1 MSQAANEHEGPLQAD
16 DAASLSHD
24 SVLAASLESGSYLTS
39 INSSVLNYKYENGR
53 RYHAF
58 REGAYL
64 VPNDDEEQDRMDLGH
79 YIYRLLLGGGL
90 FLAPIGD
97 KVTRVLDLGTGTGIW
112 AMDFADEYPQAEV
125 LGTDLSPIQPP
136 WYSSPPPHHSSNIP
150 RTPPNCLF
158 EVDDFESDWLF
169 RQPFDFIHAREL
181 QGSISDNA
189 QFFRRAL
196 QSLAPG
202 GYLEMQA
209 VHSEFKSD
217 DNTKD
222 KAENALLWM
231 KTMVEGS
238 SKFGKPLNVAPEWKR
253 EMEDAGFVDVEQK
266 ILKVPIGSWPKD
278 PKLKDIGKFQSVQE
292 AQVITSYTPGIFSR
306 ILGWSDEEI
315 QVFVAK
321 VKRDLSDPSIHL
333 YLPVYL
339 IWGRK
344 PE

>member
-1 MSQAANEHEGPLQAD
+1 
-16 DAASLSHD
+16 
-24 SVLAASLESGSYLTS
+24 
-39 INSSVLNYKYENGR
+39 
-53 RYHAF
+53 
-58 REGAYL
+58 
-64 VPNDDEEQDRMDLGH
+64 MDLGH
-79 YIYRLLLGGGL
+79 HIYRLVLGGDL

-97 KVTRVLDLGTGTGIW
+97 KVKRVLDLGTGTGIW
-112 AMDFADEYPQAEV
+112 AMDFADEYPQAEF

-136 WYSSPPPHHSSNIP
+136 W
-150 RTPPNCLF
+150 TPPNCLF

-181 QGSISDNA
+181 EGCISNNA
-189 QFFRRAL
+189 QFFTRAL

-238 SKFGKPLNVAPEWKR
+238 SKFGKPLNVAPEWKKQ
-253 EMEDAGFVDVEQK
+253 MEEAGFVDVEQK

-278 PKLKDIGKFQSVQE
+278 PKLKEIGKFQSVQE

-315 QVFVAK
+315 QVFMAK
-321 VKRDLSDPSIHL
+321 VKKDLSESSIHL
-333 YLPVYL
+333 YLPVYF